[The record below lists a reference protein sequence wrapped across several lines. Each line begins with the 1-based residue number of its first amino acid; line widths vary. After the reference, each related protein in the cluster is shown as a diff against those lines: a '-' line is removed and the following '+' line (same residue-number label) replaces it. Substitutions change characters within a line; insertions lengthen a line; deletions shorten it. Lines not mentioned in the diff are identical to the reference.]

1 MKQKIDGAKFFSRF
15 VMMPVICLMLCAVA
29 VWIFLSGLAP
39 LRERYR
45 YQHSEHF
52 TVKADLVRSSKEKKR
67 DDAHYDYK
75 LTWKWQVNNEY
86 FTYETVSGSQPS
98 GKTRSLEIYKDK
110 ENRYHVWEPKS
121 LMNCI
126 VHAVM
131 MTVLALL
138 ALGMAFVAGKYLW
151 R

>member
-1 MKQKIDGAKFFSRF
+1 MRIMIISSHGN
-15 VMMPVICLMLCAVA
+15 
-29 VWIFLSGLAP
+29 G
-39 LRERYR
+39 
-45 YQHSEHF
+45 
-52 TVKADLVRSSKEKKR
+52 RSTTS
-67 DDAHYDYK
+67 
-75 LTWKWQVNNEY
+75 
-86 FTYETVSGSQPS
+86 TYETVSGSQPS